1 MTIEADWSQAAF
13 WFAAMSLGHS
23 VDAAGLDYH
32 SVQGDRVIGDL
43 FARLQWQ
50 ENMNL
55 DVSGCPDLA
64 PPLAVMAALR
74 EGRVTRLVNAARL
87 RLKESDR
94 LASIA
99 GVLNALGAE
108 VREGP
113 DSLEIHGKQVLTGGV
128 TVDAHNDHRIAMM
141 TAIAATR
148 CKEPVILTGA
158 ESVAKSYPNFWEDY
172 AQVDGRAEQ
181 IY

>member
-1 MTIEADWSQAAF
+1 M
-13 WFAAMSLGHS
+13 
-23 VDAAGLDYH
+23 
-32 SVQGDRVIGDL
+32 
-43 FARLQWQ
+43 
-50 ENMNL
+50 
-55 DVSGCPDLA
+55 
-64 PPLAVMAALR
+64 
-74 EGRVTRLVNAARL
+74 
-87 RLKESDR
+87 
-94 LASIA
+94 
-99 GVLNALGAE
+99 GAE

-141 TAIAATR
+141 TAIAATH

-181 IY
+181 ID